1 MDPNVRKAQSGL
13 ADAEAELK
21 RRTAKASEV
30 EATLS
35 KAKAEVSRLEGL
47 DTVTTTEVAEL
58 ENARRRQRALE
69 AQLGGVNTLVEQQA
83 SEVAIAKKR
92 LADAVHGDAQ
102 ERLDKAER
110 ELMQRARLLEDE
122 LRMKLEELRQL
133 ASAESKAAIAAG
145 TTSWSPNRV
154 FLVSEQ
160 ALSLKSP
167 LELCAQ
173 ALARIRDF
181 ERGPGK
187 LPERYRH
194 VEN

>member
-1 MDPNVRKAQSGL
+1 MDPNVRKAQSAL
-13 ADAEAELK
+13 IDAEAELK

-30 EATLS
+30 EAALS
-35 KAKAEVSRLEGL
+35 KAKADVARLEGL
-47 DTVTTTEVAEL
+47 DSVTTTEVAEL